1 LPLNQGKLDAASQRV
16 RTTPARFPDNE
27 RSLWREWTGGGTVAE
42 LRIQPALSIREIRP
56 DEFELVWPL
65 FHTVLAAGDTYAYS
79 PGLGVEEARKIWT
92 APPARAFVAELDGGV
107 VATYSLRPN
116 QPGLGDHVAN
126 AGYMVEPAA
135 RGQGIAR
142 ALCEHSIETARQAG
156 FTAMQFNFVVSSNEA
171 AVRLW
176 QRCGFRIV
184 GQVPGAFRH
193 RERGATDVFIMHRFL

>member
-1 LPLNQGKLDAASQRV
+1 V
-16 RTTPARFPDNE
+16 TEMRTQ
-27 RSLWREWTGGGTVAE
+27 L
-42 LRIQPALSIREIRP
+42 ALKIREIRP
-56 DEFELVWPL
+56 DEFDLVWPL
-65 FHTVLAAGDTYAYS
+65 FHSVLAAGDTYAWAPDMS
-79 PGLGVEEARKIWT
+79 LEEGRRIWT
-92 APPARAFVAELDGGV
+92 AAPARAFVAELDGAV
-107 VATYSLRPN
+107 VATYSVRPN

-142 ALCEHSIETARQAG
+142 ALCEHSMETARQAG
-156 FTAMQFNFVVSSNEA
+156 FTAMQFNFVVSSNEG

-193 RERGATDVFIMHRFL
+193 RERGAMDVFIMHRFL

>member
-1 LPLNQGKLDAASQRV
+1 MHTS
-16 RTTPARFPDNE
+16 
-27 RSLWREWTGGGTVAE
+27 
-42 LRIQPALSIREIRP
+42 PALTVREIRP
-56 DEFELVWPL
+56 DEFDLVWPL
-65 FHTVLAAGDTYAYS
+65 FHRVLAAGDTYAWAPDMS
-79 PGLGVEEARKIWT
+79 LEDGRKIWT
-92 APPARAFVAELDGGV
+92 APPARAVVAELDAAV

-142 ALCEHSIETARQAG
+142 ALCEHSMETARQAG
-156 FTAMQFNFVVSSNEA
+156 FTAMQFNFVVSSNEG

-184 GQVPGAFRH
+184 GQVPGAFRR